1 MSMIY
6 FIILIFIKTIYVME
20 PYAGRGLPLYPW
32 FWKQKFVVL
41 DAEPGMVVDDVL
53 IKQRYFLLLG
63 FFFFALKP
71 LERLKT

>member
-53 IKQRYFLLLG
+53 IKQRFFLLLG
-63 FFFFALKP
+63 FFFFLH
-71 LERLKT
+71 